1 MSVRH
6 ETQRGFTLIEIIV
19 TIVIVSILGVG
30 IVNFISRSVQGVADS
45 ADRQHIAAIAWVV
58 SEKVSRGVR
67 DALPNSFRVN
77 SASGTGTCV
86 EYIPTVGGTDYLA
99 VPTLVAADNFE
110 VVPFPNYAAGDVDSA
125 RDRVAVYP
133 NTLSGLY
140 SLANPGT
147 ISSGLVS
154 QLSAGTTVN
163 ALTLELNAAHQF
175 LTDSP
180 TRRLYIVRPPEMFCF
195 VGEFLNYYSG
205 YGFQSSIPD
214 PTSLTPAVVASQL
227 SNGSFVYTP
236 GTPSRAGVVTLSF
249 DVVDAGGAMQSI
261 AQEVQVRNVP

>member
-1 MSVRH
+1 
-6 ETQRGFTLIEIIV
+6 
-19 TIVIVSILGVG
+19 
-30 IVNFISRSVQGVADS
+30 
-45 ADRQHIAAIAWVV
+45 
-58 SEKVSRGVR
+58 
-67 DALPNSFRVN
+67 
-77 SASGTGTCV
+77 
-86 EYIPTVGGTDYLA
+86 
-99 VPTLVAADNFE
+99 
-110 VVPFPNYAAGDVDSA
+110 
-125 RDRVAVYP
+125 
-133 NTLSGLY
+133 LY

-154 QLSAGTTVN
+154 QLSAGTTLN
-163 ALTLELNAAHQF
+163 ALTLELSAAHQF

-180 TRRLYIVRPPEMFCF
+180 TRRLFIVRPPEMFCF